1 MGMYFAVP
9 FVFPKEHIFM
19 FNEII
24 SIHQGTN
31 FMRIAIISDIH
42 GNQVAFEAVLR
53 DLAQQAPID
62 EMVIAGDNCLNGPRP
77 REVIKM
83 LQDLKCPVLQGNVDE
98 DIVTLRPKKG
108 TKKRVMVEW
117 TREQIGQGGIKYLAS
132 LPKTHLVQNPAQGAG
147 SNVLVVHANPLNL
160 YEAIFPSAS
169 EETLEHYLGEL
180 DSSIGAVAFGH
191 FHVAY
196 IRRWQDLL
204 LVDAGS
210 CGLPR
215 DEDLRASYALLTW
228 QDGEWQAEHRRVP
241 YDVDLVVRQ
250 MKESGMPNVEKR
262 IKILTGASYAQK

>member
-1 MGMYFAVP
+1 
-9 FVFPKEHIFM
+9 M
-19 FNEII
+19 FNKII
-24 SIHQGTN
+24 SIHQGIN
-31 FMRIAIISDIH
+31 SMRIAIISDIH

-53 DLAQQAPID
+53 DLAQQTPVD

-77 REVIKM
+77 REVLTM

-108 TKKRVMVEW
+108 TKKRAMVEW
-117 TREQIGQGGIKYLAS
+117 TREQIGPEGIKYLAS
-132 LPKTHLVQNPAQGAG
+132 LPISYTVENPERIEG
-147 SNVLVVHANPLNL
+147 SNMLVVHANPLNL
-160 YEAIFPSAS
+160 DEAIFPSAS

-180 DSSIGAVAFGH
+180 DPSIGVVAFGH

-196 IRRWQDLL
+196 MRPWQHVL

-228 QDGEWQAEHRRVP
+228 RDGEWQAEHRRVP
-241 YDVDLVVRQ
+241 YDVDRVVQQ

-262 IKILTGASYAQK
+262 IKILTGASYTQK